1 MATLGVRL
9 PITRNSI
16 HGYTMIDDINTL
28 IRQNLKMLILTN
40 PGERVMIPDFGV
52 GIRTYLFENFSD
64 TIFIDLNNAI
74 KKQAQKY
81 LPVIV
86 INDIKFDSTDKDR
99 NKLGI
104 QITYSIPSLNIK
116 DLLEFTT

>member
-28 IRQNLKMLILTN
+28 IRQNLKMLVLTS

-52 GIRTYLFENFSD
+52 GVRTYLFENFSD
-64 TIFIDLNNAI
+64 TIFIDLTNAI

-86 INDIKFDSTDKDR
+86 IDDIKFDSSDKDR
-99 NKLGI
+99 NMLGI

>member
-28 IRQNLKMLILTN
+28 IRQNLKMLILTS

-52 GIRTYLFENFSD
+52 GVRTYLFENFSD
-64 TIFIDLNNAI
+64 TIFVDLTNAI

-86 INDIKFDSTDKDR
+86 IDDIKFDSSDKDR
-99 NKLGI
+99 NMLGI
-104 QITYSIPSLNIK
+104 QITYSIPSLHIK

>member
-1 MATLGVRL
+1 MATLGVKL

-64 TIFIDLNNAI
+64 TIFIDLNNTI

>member
-28 IRQNLKMLILTN
+28 IRQNLKMLILTS

-52 GIRTYLFENFSD
+52 GVRTYLFENFSD
-64 TIFIDLNNAI
+64 TIFVDLTNTI

-86 INDIKFDSTDKDR
+86 INDIKFDSSDKDR
-99 NKLGI
+99 NMLGI

>member
-1 MATLGVRL
+1 MSTLGVRL

-28 IRQNLKMLILTN
+28 IRQNLKMLVLTN

-64 TIFIDLNNAI
+64 TIFIDLNNTI

-86 INDIKFDSTDKDR
+86 INDIKFDSTDKDH

>member
-64 TIFIDLNNAI
+64 TIFIDLNNTI

>member
-1 MATLGVRL
+1 MATLGVKL

-64 TIFIDLNNAI
+64 TIFIDLNNTI

-104 QITYSIPSLNIK
+104 QIAYSIPSLNIK